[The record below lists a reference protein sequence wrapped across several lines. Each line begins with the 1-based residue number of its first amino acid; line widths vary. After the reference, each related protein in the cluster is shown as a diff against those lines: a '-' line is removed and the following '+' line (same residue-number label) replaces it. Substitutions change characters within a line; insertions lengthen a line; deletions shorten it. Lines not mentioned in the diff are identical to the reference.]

1 MVDMINSGQAEELEQ
16 FGFKVESAKTSKWF
30 APLSTKTYS
39 SMLSG
44 TVDLTITVE

>member
-16 FGFKVESAKTSKWF
+16 FGFKVESAKTSEWF
-30 APLSTKTYS
+30 AALSTKTYF

-44 TVDLTITVE
+44 TVGLTITVE

>member
-30 APLSTKTYS
+30 AVSGIKTYS
-39 SMLSG
+39 VCCPALW
-44 TVDLTITVE
+44 T